1 MGRCLAVLETNDR
14 ETLLFVTHKR
24 QGAMMSYY
32 PARTAARPRGG
43 IGLLGIVYLV
53 AGAIVAA
60 THHYYAH
67 LHSLKGI
74 GSAVLA
80 ILLWPLLFLGIDLHI
95 Q

>member
-1 MGRCLAVLETNDR
+1 
-14 ETLLFVTHKR
+14 
-24 QGAMMSYY
+24 MSTY
-32 PARTAARPRGG
+32 PARAAARPR
-43 IGLLGIVYLV
+43 ISLLGVVYLV

-67 LHSLKGI
+67 LHSAKGI

-95 Q
+95 H